1 MGIVYSCMYFF
12 SLSAKSTK
20 EFSYK
25 IKSWNIVLYV
35 VLKTKKCPQQPPS
48 EPFLL
53 YFWLLMFCFFVWFFS
68 CCFPSWW
75 ALLFL
80 PSHFT
85 FQPIDIQPMRRPLF
99 PTTCNTA
106 VPYVAHNEKDI
117 SLLLLP
123 DECLSTWLN
132 KSLSLS
138 NRSLVLITI

>member
-12 SLSAKSTK
+12 SLSAKCTK

-53 YFWLLMFCFFVWFFS
+53 YFWLLTSDVLFFFVWFFS

-106 VPYVAHNEKDI
+106 VRMLLIMKRTSLCFCFLMNV
-117 SLLLLP
+117 SLLDSINHYL
-123 DECLSTWLN
+123 CQIGVWC
-132 KSLSLS
+132 
-138 NRSLVLITI
+138 